1 MQLSK
6 LVARHFY
13 TPGYQKIIDEISNSC
28 ETCVALKQLPK
39 EIFSESTGNID
50 GFGSHFSA
58 DVIERN
64 QQHILIIREKLS
76 SFTLTKFIPN
86 QTAQTLK
93 EALISLILDMVPHT
107 GTEVQ
112 VDCATSWATLAND
125 SNTENSQL
133 KRLKIAIILG
143 RHFNKNKNPVI
154 DNACKEFH
162 KESLRLKPDGGM
174 LSEIE
179 RATITRNMN
188 QRIRKSGL
196 SSKEICFKRDVIN
209 NTEKTINDKDLA
221 EDIIKDRKR
230 RHRQTDQKP
239 THSIEI
245 GHNVFLRNG
254 KSKLKARELF
264 RVTDIFSKDNEPWAI
279 IQKHNS
285 QFRSKKY
292 EVKISELLLLPGQ
305 VEENLPN
312 EECEQIPITSR
323 TELEPTTTK
332 KSKRKAAIKARE
344 LIARTHNIKQRR
356 KPEEMLHG
364 WDYERMMELWS
375 WDEDNVI
382 YFNEND
388 FTEND
393 EYLSTSTQS
402 STTDISEDTITQE
415 IEFNLS
421 DEDIPYG
428 NGNQPIP
435 ETNEETTT
443 KKIHSYQDANLH
455 PDYVN
460 MEQDPTP
467 NIISLDQCQNLNE
480 HLNLPNVIEAVAI
493 GTSENTRLGQRAS
506 QRSRTGPNNYAMYHR
521 TGKKHPSPQTM
532 DAGRGER

>member
-1 MQLSK
+1 MFVTEQVDIGENAAKLNSIQVNDILSGKLPTPFLQRQSWINAQKQDKTHQTLKELIRNSQAPEKKKTKDENTKLKLLYNLHREGKLQVHNDDLITVKYTDQNGQTFQAVSIPTTLFPGLIHALHYKLSHPSKMQLSK

-64 QQHILIIREKLS
+64 QQYILIIREKLS
-76 SFTLTKFIPN
+76 SFILTKFIPN

-209 NTEKTINDKDLA
+209 NTEKTLTT
-221 EDIIKDRKR
+221 R
-230 RHRQTDQKP
+230 
-239 THSIEI
+239 
-245 GHNVFLRNG
+245 
-254 KSKLKARELF
+254 
-264 RVTDIFSKDNEPWAI
+264 
-279 IQKHNS
+279 
-285 QFRSKKY
+285 
-292 EVKISELLLLPGQ
+292 
-305 VEENLPN
+305 
-312 EECEQIPITSR
+312 TSR
-323 TELEPTTTK
+323 KTSSRIENANIGKQTK
-332 KSKRKAAIKARE
+332 
-344 LIARTHNIKQRR
+344 N
-356 KPEEMLHG
+356 
-364 WDYERMMELWS
+364 Y
-375 WDEDNVI
+375 
-382 YFNEND
+382 
-388 FTEND
+388 
-393 EYLSTSTQS
+393 
-402 STTDISEDTITQE
+402 
-415 IEFNLS
+415 
-421 DEDIPYG
+421 
-428 NGNQPIP
+428 
-435 ETNEETTT
+435 
-443 KKIHSYQDANLH
+443 
-455 PDYVN
+455 
-460 MEQDPTP
+460 
-467 NIISLDQCQNLNE
+467 SLDRNW
-480 HLNLPNVIEAVAI
+480 
-493 GTSENTRLGQRAS
+493 T
-506 QRSRTGPNNYAMYHR
+506 
-521 TGKKHPSPQTM
+521 
-532 DAGRGER
+532 